1 MKTSGLTGH
10 ECSEIFSKYFINAIW
25 LNAILY
31 ATYAVTLKIFQLDLK
46 FSYLFSEAFTK
57 IC

>member
-25 LNAILY
+25 FNAILY
-31 ATYAVTLKIFQLDLK
+31 ATCAVTLKSFQLDLK
-46 FSYLFSEAFTK
+46 LSYLFSEAFMKT
-57 IC
+57 C

>member
-1 MKTSGLTGH
+1 MNVVK
-10 ECSEIFSKYFINAIW
+10 IFSKYFINAIW
-25 LNAILY
+25 FTAILY
-31 ATYAVTLKIFQLDLK
+31 ATCAVTLKIFQLDLK